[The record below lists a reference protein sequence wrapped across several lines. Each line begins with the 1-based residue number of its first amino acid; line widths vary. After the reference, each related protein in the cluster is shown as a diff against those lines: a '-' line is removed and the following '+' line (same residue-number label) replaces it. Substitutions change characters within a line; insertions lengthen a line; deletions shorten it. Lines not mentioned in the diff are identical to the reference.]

1 MTKYFDNGYMGRRA
15 LFNRMY
21 ADRMFDVIASDGS
34 TVGLDRDIG
43 FREGAWHCITLFEMG
58 GEYAERA
65 NSIIRGTEYGK
76 CHFIPMN
83 FTQILRRFDHL
94 LDDDV
99 RGKMTAYVKGSLDR
113 MAADRIH
120 ISMYN
125 DNFANMAIY
134 TLLVAGEM
142 FDMPEYFQKGM
153 EKLEGVADLFRRNG
167 ALMEYGSNTYTPID
181 TLAIAEIAEYVKD
194 AKARKLALMCEERM
208 WVEIATH
215 FHPETSRMAGPHSR
229 AYAIDMV
236 GHPHMFS
243 GLAWF
248 VFGDRVFSN
257 PVLDL
262 FEPHEK
268 QVMHGGLENLTLPNI
283 AWIINTTYHCP
294 EYLAEHAFNKEY
306 PYETRYMTECI
317 PGNIISDVPGD
328 MMHEYGGWRGRNY
341 TYMTEEF
348 AMGTAQSQFHG
359 GALSESFY
367 ITYRNKE
374 EAKRIFDTGV
384 VYSRYIFN
392 DKLPGQD
399 NEYNIFGKVDTMAF
413 RDEGRKI
420 SVQDKGTALV
430 TYKPKQY
437 ERSCVK
443 SAKLSVMIPVHFF
456 DDVEIH
462 TDSGKIPE
470 LPYSS
475 ENRENVYV
483 RIHESFFAF
492 IPLEVTDLGREAFLK
507 IEKAND
513 HILISFYNYEG
524 HERSFTEKE
533 MILSSNGFACV
544 ARTKAGS
551 MGKFIKEAREYSA
564 RDEMQKQEG
573 SFSRRVWFKNSETEL
588 NLMYSPLTEGIF
600 VNTVN
605 KKPVDRDI
613 IKADG
618 LDENRFP
625 FINETE
631 DA

>member
-1 MTKYFDNGYMGRRA
+1 
-15 LFNRMY
+15 
-21 ADRMFDVIASDGS
+21 MFDVIASDGS
-34 TVGLDRDIG
+34 TAGLEGDIG

-58 GEYAERA
+58 GKYAERA
-65 NSIIRGTEYGK
+65 NSIIRSTEYGK

-83 FTQILRRFDHL
+83 FTQMLRRFDHL

-99 RGKMTAYVKGSLDR
+99 REKMTAYVKASLDR

-134 TLLVAGEM
+134 TLLVAGEI

-167 ALMEYGSNTYTPID
+167 ALMEFGSNTYTPID

-194 AKARKLALMCEERM
+194 EKAQKFALMCEERM
-208 WVEIATH
+208 WVEITTRY
-215 FHPETSRMAGPHSR
+215 HPGTPRMAGPHSR
-229 AYAIDMV
+229 AYSIDTV
-236 GHPHMFS
+236 GHPHLFS

-257 PVLDL
+257 PVPDL

-294 EYLAEHAFNKEY
+294 EYLAEHAFNKKY
-306 PYETRYMTECI
+306 PYETKYMTGCI
-317 PGNIISDVPGD
+317 PGNIISNVPED

-341 TYMTEEF
+341 TYMTRGF
-348 AMGTAQSQFHG
+348 AMGTAMVQFHG

-367 ITYRNKE
+367 ITYRNKD
-374 EAKRIFDTGV
+374 EAKRIFDTGA

-392 DKLPGQD
+392 YKLPGQA
-399 NEYNIFGKVDTMAF
+399 NEYNIFGKADAMAF

-437 ERSCVK
+437 ERGCMK
-443 SAKLSVMIPVHFF
+443 SAKLSMMIPVHFF
-456 DDVEIH
+456 DDLEIH
-462 TDSGKIPE
+462 TDSGEITG

-475 ENRENVYV
+475 KERENVYV
-483 RIHESFFAF
+483 GVHESFFAF
-492 IPLEVTDLGREAFLK
+492 IPLEVTDLGRDGFLK

-524 HERSFTEKE
+524 PEKSLTAKQ

-544 ARTKAGS
+544 ARAKAED
-551 MGKFIKEAREYSA
+551 MDTFISEAGEYSLK
-564 RDEMQKQEG
+564 DEMQRQEG
-573 SFSRRVWFKNSETEL
+573 SLSRRVRFKNGETEL
-588 NLMYSPLTEGIF
+588 SLMYSPLTEGVF

-605 KKPVDRDI
+605 KKPVDGDI

-625 FINETE
+625 FIN
-631 DA
+631 DAEGV